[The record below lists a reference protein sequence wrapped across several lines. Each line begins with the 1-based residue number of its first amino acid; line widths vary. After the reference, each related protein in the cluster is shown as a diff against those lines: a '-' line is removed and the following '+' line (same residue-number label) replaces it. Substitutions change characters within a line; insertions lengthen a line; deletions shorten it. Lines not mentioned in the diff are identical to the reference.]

1 MPFAW
6 WHPLPEGEKDFVT
19 KRILCLSGSLR
30 GVSANTALLRAC
42 RELAPASLELTLFER
57 MGELPLFNPDLDSD
71 PLPHAVLALR
81 EAVGHSDAIIVAC
94 PEYAHGV
101 PGPFKNLLDWL
112 VSSLEFPGKP
122 IAQWNASGRGSHHA
136 QDALREVLATM
147 SAHLLDDAAA
157 SFPLPGA
164 GASMEAMLGDPAHV
178 ERIRAA
184 LNRLA
189 SVLGA

>member
-1 MPFAW
+1 M
-6 WHPLPEGEKDFVT
+6 

-42 RELAPASLELTLFER
+42 RALAPASLQLTLFER
-57 MGELPLFNPDLDSD
+57 MGELPLFNPDLDVE
-71 PLPHAVLALR
+71 PLPPAVLALR
-81 EAVGHSDAIIVAC
+81 AAVEASDAIVIAC

-122 IAQWNASGRGSHHA
+122 VAQWNASGRGSHHA
-136 QDALREVLATM
+136 QEALREVLITM

-157 SFPLPGA
+157 AFPLPGA
-164 GASMEAMLGDPAHV
+164 GCSVEALLGDPAHV

-184 LNRLA
+184 LDRLA
-189 SVLGA
+189 AALAT